1 MTDGV
6 TPDCKMALP
15 LIQGFH
21 AKKHLADKTH
31 DSDKIVDAAGET
43 KMKGCIPSKRDRTN
57 QREIDEDLYKMSQL
71 VEYAFLKLKRSRSLS
86 TRYCKTTKFGDE
98 NELVNTF

>member
-31 DSDKIVDAAGET
+31 DSDKIVDAARKT
-43 KMKGCIPSKRDRTN
+43 KMKGCIPSTR
-57 QREIDEDLYKMSQL
+57 
-71 VEYAFLKLKRSRSLS
+71 RSLS
-86 TRYCKTTKFGDE
+86 TRYCKTTEFGDE
-98 NELVNTF
+98 NELVNRL